1 MATNLSKF
9 NEQVL
14 NFLQEMR
21 DLFPEDKKLS
31 TFYHTVE
38 FMKKTNPR
46 EIMIQ
51 FKNFVYPFREKI
63 ISKDESF
70 FINNDFSDSVNNDSS
85 ISEML
90 RIKEIWNSNRLS
102 PNDKECVWNYFKV
115 FLYLIDKE
123 YANGNKQ

>member
-21 DLFPEDKKLS
+21 DIFPEDKKLS

-46 EIMIQ
+46 EIMLQ
-51 FKNFVYPFREKI
+51 FKNYVYPFREKI
-63 ISKDESF
+63 VSKDESF
-70 FINNDFSDSVNNDSS
+70 FINNDFSDSVKNDSS

-90 RIKEIWNSNRLS
+90 RIKDIWNSNRLN
-102 PNDKECVWNYFKV
+102 PNDKECIWNYFKV

-123 YANGNKQ
+123 YNNSK